1 MSGSEPEQPEQPEQ
15 PSTAPLPEPPEGED
29 PPIATAADATKM
41 AAAMGAALTFV
52 ALVLFGTRSAVSV
65 AVGAGIAVG
74 NLIAM
79 RAIIRSLLPPADSE
93 PTAKPSGAAAAWALF
108 AVLKILLL
116 FGGVWILLT
125 RGMVDPMPL
134 VVGYGVL
141 PLGITASALFPPRK
155 RRS

>member
-1 MSGSEPEQPEQPEQ
+1 MSAEPEP
-15 PSTAPLPEPPEGED
+15 ED
-29 PPIATAADATKM
+29 PPVATAADATKM
-41 AAAMGAALTFV
+41 AAVLGAALTLG
-52 ALVLFGTRSAVSV
+52 ALVLLGGRAATSV

-79 RAIIRSLLPPADSE
+79 RAIIRALLPPAESE
-93 PTAKPSGAAAAWALF
+93 PTAPPSGAAGAWALF
-108 AVLKILLL
+108 AVLKILIL

-141 PLGITASALFPPRK
+141 PLGITLSALFPPRN